1 MEHLDVSSMASPRFI
16 MITYWILFFA
26 ISGLALIANNRNFAT
41 SDSLVLYKLN
51 YLWLFIIFILSIFIG
66 FRYQVGGDWIQ
77 YVEIYDAIGSA
88 EFDGQISVM
97 MDPGYLYLNLLMSKL
112 NTGIYG
118 VNLVTGII
126 FSTGLA
132 IFCRQ
137 FPRPLLAL
145 AVAIPYLTIVVAMG
159 YSRQSAALGFAMIA
173 FAALRNDNTVRFIIF
188 IIIAAT
194 FHKTAIVLIPLVLAS
209 QSTNRLAVIIW
220 GFATVPILYFLFLS
234 DSIAFLLEHYV
245 MNIDERF
252 QSQGA
257 LIRVGMNVVSAIIFL
272 MFASRF
278 SVSQSDRNWLKLFS
292 WITLICLFGLLV
304 SDSSAAIDRLA
315 LYLLP
320 LQLVVFSY
328 LPDAFTNDKEL
339 KKLIILFIVSY
350 YGLVLFVWLNF
361 GVHSQEWLPY
371 KNILIN

>member
-1 MEHLDVSSMASPRFI
+1 
-16 MITYWILFFA
+16 MITYWILYFGV
-26 ISGLALIANNRNFAT
+26 SGLAVIANNRTF
-41 SDSLVLYKLN
+41 SDSNSQILYKLN
-51 YLWLFIIFILSIFIG
+51 PLWLFIIFVLSVLIG
-66 FRYQVGGDWIQ
+66 FRLEVGGDWIQ

-97 MDPGYLYLNLLMSKL
+97 MDPGYLYLNLIMSKF

-145 AVAIPYLTIVVAMG
+145 TVAIPYLTIVVAMG

-173 FAALRNDNTVRFIIF
+173 LAALRNDDTRKFIIF
-188 IIIAAT
+188 ILIAAT
-194 FHKTAIVLIPLVLAS
+194 FHKTAIALIPLVLAS
-209 QSTNRLAVIIW
+209 QATNRLAVIVW
-220 GFATVPILYFLFLS
+220 GFVTIPVLYFLFLS

-257 LIRVGMNVVSAIIFL
+257 LIRVGMNIVAAIIFL
-272 MFASRF
+272 MFSSRF
-278 SVSQSDRNWLKLFS
+278 SINQSDKNWLKLFA
-292 WITLICLFGLLV
+292 WITIFCFFGLLLTE
-304 SDSSAAIDRLA
+304 SSAAIDRLA

-328 LPDAFTNDKEL
+328 LPDAFTNDKQL
-339 KKLIILFIVSY
+339 KKLIILLIAVY

-371 KNILIN
+371 KNILMN

>member
-1 MEHLDVSSMASPRFI
+1 MEYFDVSSLASSRLI
-16 MITYWILFFA
+16 MIAYWILFL
-26 ISGLALIANNRNFAT
+26 GVTVLALIANNRNFAT
-41 SDSLVLYKLN
+41 SDTLVLYKLN
-51 YLWLFIIFILSIFIG
+51 YLWLFIIFVLSILIG
-66 FRYQVGGDWIQ
+66 FRFEVGGDWIQ

-132 IFCRQ
+132 VFCRQ

-145 AVAIPYLTIVVAMG
+145 TVAIPYLTIVVAMG

-173 FAALRNDNTVRFIIF
+173 LAALRNDNTRKFIIF

-194 FHKTAIVLIPLVLAS
+194 FHKTAIALIPLVLAS
-209 QSTNRLAVIIW
+209 QSTNRLAVIMW

-257 LIRVGMNVVSAIIFL
+257 LIRVGMNVVAAIMFL
-272 MFASRF
+272 MFSSRF
-278 SVSQSDRNWLKLFS
+278 SVSQSDRNWLRLFS
-292 WITLICLFGLLV
+292 WITLICLIGLLV
-304 SDSSAAIDRLA
+304 TDSSAAIDRLA

-328 LPDAFTNDKEL
+328 LPDVFTNDKEL
-339 KKLIILFIVSY
+339 KKLIILFVAIY

>member
-1 MEHLDVSSMASPRFI
+1 
-16 MITYWILFFA
+16 MIAYWILFL
-26 ISGLALIANNRNFAT
+26 GVTVLALIANNRNFAT
-41 SDSLVLYKLN
+41 SDTLVLYKLN
-51 YLWLFIIFILSIFIG
+51 YLWLFIIFVLSILIG
-66 FRYQVGGDWIQ
+66 FRFEVGGDWIQ

-132 IFCRQ
+132 VFCRQ

-145 AVAIPYLTIVVAMG
+145 TVAIPYLTIVVAMG

-173 FAALRNDNTVRFIIF
+173 LAALRNDNTRKFIIF

-194 FHKTAIVLIPLVLAS
+194 FHKTAIALIPLVLAS
-209 QSTNRLAVIIW
+209 QSTNRLAVIMW

-257 LIRVGMNVVSAIIFL
+257 LIRVGMNVVAAIMFL
-272 MFASRF
+272 MFSSRF
-278 SVSQSDRNWLKLFS
+278 SVSQSDRNWLRLFS
-292 WITLICLFGLLV
+292 WITLICLIGLLV
-304 SDSSAAIDRLA
+304 TDSSAAIDRLA

-328 LPDAFTNDKEL
+328 LPDVFTNDKEL
-339 KKLIILFIVSY
+339 KKLIILFVAIY

>member
-1 MEHLDVSSMASPRFI
+1 MEYFDVSSLASSRFI
-16 MITYWILFFA
+16 MITYWILFLGV
-26 ISGLALIANNRNFAT
+26 SGLALIAKNRNFST
-41 SDSLVLYKLN
+41 TDTLVLYKLN
-51 YLWLFIIFILSIFIG
+51 YLWLFIIFVLSILIG
-66 FRYQVGGDWIQ
+66 FRFEVGGDWIQ

-88 EFDGQISVM
+88 EFDGQISLM
-97 MDPGYLYLNLLMSKL
+97 MDPGYLYLNLLMSKF
-112 NTGIYG
+112 NAGIYG
-118 VNLVTGII
+118 VNLASGII

-132 IFCRQ
+132 VFCRQ

-145 AVAIPYLTIVVAMG
+145 TVAIPYLIIVVAMG
-159 YSRQSAALGFAMIA
+159 YSRQSSALGFAMIA
-173 FAALRNDNTVRFIIF
+173 LAALRNDNTRKFIIL
-188 IIIAAT
+188 ILIAAT

-209 QSTNRLAVIIW
+209 QSTNRLAVIMW
-220 GFATVPILYFLFLS
+220 GLVTAPILYFLFLS
-234 DSIAFLLEHYV
+234 SSMAFLLEHYV
-245 MNIDERF
+245 LNIDEQF

-257 LIRVGMNVVSAIIFL
+257 LVRVGMNVVAAIIFL

-278 SVSQSDRNWLKLFS
+278 SVSQSDRNWLRLFS
-292 WITLICLFGLLV
+292 WVTLICLIGLLV

-328 LPDAFTNDKEL
+328 LPDAFTDDKEL
-339 KKLIILFIVSY
+339 KKIIILFIALY

-361 GVHSQEWLPY
+361 GVHSQHWLPY